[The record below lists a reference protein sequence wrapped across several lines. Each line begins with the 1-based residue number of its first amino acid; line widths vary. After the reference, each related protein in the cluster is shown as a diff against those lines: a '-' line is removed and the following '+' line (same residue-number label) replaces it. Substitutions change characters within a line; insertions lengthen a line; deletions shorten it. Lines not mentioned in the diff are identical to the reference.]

1 MIKFDRCTINALR
14 INLLGLYICIPLS
27 QIMRKLILAVVG
39 VALCSV
45 GYSYVYTEPDTA
57 DHNIEA
63 PVYEREMNYKGHTMK
78 SYYVTMDDGIRLAV
92 NVYLPKGL
100 KKDEKIPAILFQTR
114 YWRAVGLK
122 WPFNTLV
129 DMVPHTSNFPVLEF
143 PKYGYGLVTVDV
155 RGSGASEGEKT
166 LTLCDMREVLDSKNM
181 LDWIVQQP
189 WCDGNIGATG
199 VSYIGNTA
207 LYALYNQHP
216 NLKAIVPTYSLWD
229 LYDDVSAPGG
239 IYFHQFI
246 SQYGDFCETLD
257 QNTIPPTRNSRGA
270 KLSYGVER
278 VKGYSAKDMEKV
290 WQQHTCNHY
299 HRTEG
304 GTAEYMDDV
313 YTLNGS
319 FRVKDVLSPHLFADN
334 IRNSGAAIY
343 SWSGWWDAAFSHAAI
358 RQFINLDNGQ
368 NRMRIG
374 PWNHG
379 GGANVSPSMARA
391 SQHDDV
397 KEVVRFF
404 DFYLKGMDNGLDKS
418 PRIYYYTM
426 GEDVW
431 KTADSW
437 PIPANRKKL
446 YLGADENADWT
457 ASSSQDS
464 FTKYVVDTTHSIGAD
479 CRWNFDTS
487 HHGISYR
494 NASSEDSIT
503 LVFTAP
509 ILSEDVEVT
518 GHPQVNLYVKSST
531 SDGSVFAYLED
542 VDENGNVWKV
552 TDGQFRFV
560 HRKVLEEAPH
570 YKDVVP
576 YHSFKKSDAMPMDT
590 SKVELVSF
598 DMLPTSH
605 LFKKGHRIQIRLA
618 GVDTYNF
625 KNLYPNGG
633 SWEVHHD
640 PEHPTSVEL
649 PIIDRDMSMGLK

>member
-1 MIKFDRCTINALR
+1 MAIGT
-14 INLLGLYICIPLS
+14 
-27 QIMRKLILAVVG
+27 
-39 VALCSV
+39 V
-45 GYSYVYTEPDTA
+45 GYSFVASETDSTEVEVQEQSPIYD
-57 DHNIEA
+57 
-63 PVYEREMNYKGHTMK
+63 REMTHKGHKRT
-78 SYYVTMDDGIRLAV
+78 SYYVEMDDGIRLAV

-100 KKDEKIPAILFQTR
+100 KKGDKVPAVLFQTR

-122 WPFNTLV
+122 WPFSAMT
-129 DMVPHTSNFPVLEF
+129 DFVPHTANFPVLEF

-155 RGSGASEGEKT
+155 RGSGASEGTKT
-166 LTLCDMREVLDSKNM
+166 LTLCDMREVMDSKNII
-181 LDWIVQQP
+181 DWVVKQE

-257 QNTIPPTRNSRGA
+257 RNVIPPSRNARGA

-278 VKGYSAKDMEKV
+278 VNGYSKKDMNKV
-290 WQQHTCNHY
+290 WEQHTCNHY

-313 YTLNGS
+313 WTINGS
-319 FRVKDVLSPHLFADN
+319 FRVKDVLSPHLFEDK
-334 IRNSGAAIY
+334 IKGSGAAIY
-343 SWSGWWDAAFSHAAI
+343 SWSGWWDAAFAHAAV
-358 RQFINLDNGQ
+358 RQFVNLDNGT
-368 NRMRIG
+368 NRLRLG

-379 GGANVSPSMARA
+379 GGANVSPSVAA
-391 SQHDDV
+391 PSKHDDV

-404 DFYLKGMDNGLDKS
+404 DYHLKGMDNGLDKS
-418 PRIYYYTM
+418 PRVYYYTM

-431 KTADSW
+431 KTSDTW
-437 PIPANRKKL
+437 PVAAERTNL
-446 YLGADENADWT
+446 YLIENGNAGWNTDMN
-457 ASSSQDS
+457 ADS
-464 FTKYVVDTTHSIGAD
+464 FTKYTVDTTHSIGKD
-479 CRWNFDTS
+479 CRWSFDTNHS
-487 HHGISYR
+487 GITY
-494 NASSEDSIT
+494 ADATSEDSIT
-503 LVFTAP
+503 VVFT
-509 ILSEDVEVT
+509 LTELTEDVEVT
-518 GHPQVNLYVKSST
+518 GHPQVNLYLKSAT
-531 SDGSVFAYLED
+531 EDGSVFVYLED

-560 HRKVLEEAPH
+560 HRKLQDEAPH

-576 YHSFKKSDAMPMDT
+576 YHSFNHTDAMPMDT

-605 LFKKGHRIQIRLA
+605 LFKKGHKIQIRLA

-633 SWEVHHD
+633 AWEIHHS
-640 PEHPTSVEL
+640 EEFPTHIDL
-649 PIIDRDMSMGLK
+649 PVVDRNVAVGLTD